1 MTIWKRA
8 SAESVKPAYTAV
20 PALLSAIAVLAL
32 SGLGKAAETSVKT
45 KGSCQVLSG
54 NRTLTLV
61 LLKTK
66 EADGFLR
73 PRSDI
78 CEVLSRFRAVDQG
91 DLVLTTM
98 RVGKHYGVCIG
109 KSSNA
114 PCSALIADVE
124 QGVAASEALQFAY
137 GLDLQRGGP
146 QRQTVERLFIKPSAI
161 IR

>member
-1 MTIWKRA
+1 M
-8 SAESVKPAYTAV
+8 KPADTSV
-20 PALLSAIAVLAL
+20 PAWLSVIAVLAL
-32 SGLGKAAETSVKT
+32 SGLGKAAETAGVA
-45 KGSCQVLSG
+45 KGSCQALSG
-54 NRTLTLV
+54 NRTLSLV
-61 LLKTK
+61 LLKTR
-66 EADGFLR
+66 EAEGFLR
-73 PRSDI
+73 PRPDI
-78 CEVLSRFRAVDQG
+78 CETLSRFRAVNQG

-109 KSSNA
+109 KSSNE
-114 PCSALIADVE
+114 PCSAVIADVE